1 MELRHYTTLLWRW
14 FWFILLIGIL
24 AGGTAYYI
32 NTIQPPI
39 YKAKAILLVSEGSQ
53 SVSDNYNSILMS
65 ERLAQSYVERLS
77 NFEVL
82 SQSIENLGVNMT
94 PGALKRS
101 MTVNLLRNTQLIE
114 LSIEHTEP
122 QVASRLANEIPHVFS
137 ERNLTQQ
144 TERFAT
150 SKASLEAELTELQ
163 VELAVAES
171 NLTSEL
177 EKPIGDQK
185 MIDVTNDNLLRLRE
199 TYARLLQSYEDIRI
213 AEASSLNNI
222 IIDEYARAPQVPIS
236 PRVTTN
242 TILATAVGLLLA
254 VSLIFVIDYLDDTL
268 KNPEDIE
275 IETGLNPLGVIKRTK
290 VKKPADALVVALD
303 PRSPAAEA
311 YRQVRTNIQFI
322 GVNQKFK
329 SILITSPNVGDG
341 KSTIATN
348 LAAALAQS
356 GKRVILVDADMRR
369 PTLHNILEVTD
380 KKGLSDLI
388 VRGREDNSFI
398 KGTLI
403 HNLLLLPAGRIPPN
417 PAELL
422 GSERMK
428 QIVAW
433 LEEQADHV
441 IFDSPPILAVTDAA
455 ILSTL
460 VDTTLVVVSASQTR
474 LPAFIEAI
482 KKLQSLE
489 SNIAGVLL
497 NKVNPKRNNGY
508 YYYYRPSDEYSP
520 RETSKPPK
528 SWKQRLGLSA

>member
-1 MELRHYTTLLWRW
+1 
-14 FWFILLIGIL
+14 
-24 AGGTAYYI
+24 
-32 NTIQPPI
+32 
-39 YKAKAILLVSEGSQ
+39 
-53 SVSDNYNSILMS
+53 
-65 ERLAQSYVERLS
+65 
-77 NFEVL
+77 
-82 SQSIENLGVNMT
+82 
-94 PGALKRS
+94 
-101 MTVNLLRNTQLIE
+101 
-114 LSIEHTEP
+114 
-122 QVASRLANEIPHVFS
+122 
-137 ERNLTQQ
+137 
-144 TERFAT
+144 
-150 SKASLEAELTELQ
+150 
-163 VELAVAES
+163 
-171 NLTSEL
+171 
-177 EKPIGDQK
+177 
-185 MIDVTNDNLLRLRE
+185 
-199 TYARLLQSYEDIRI
+199 
-213 AEASSLNNI
+213 
-222 IIDEYARAPQVPIS
+222 
-236 PRVTTN
+236 
-242 TILATAVGLLLA
+242 
-254 VSLIFVIDYLDDTL
+254 
-268 KNPEDIE
+268 
-275 IETGLNPLGVIKRTK
+275 
-290 VKKPADALVVALD
+290 
-303 PRSPAAEA
+303 
-311 YRQVRTNIQFI
+311 
-322 GVNQKFK
+322 
-329 SILITSPNVGDG
+329 
-341 KSTIATN
+341 
-348 LAAALAQS
+348 
-356 GKRVILVDADMRR
+356 MRR